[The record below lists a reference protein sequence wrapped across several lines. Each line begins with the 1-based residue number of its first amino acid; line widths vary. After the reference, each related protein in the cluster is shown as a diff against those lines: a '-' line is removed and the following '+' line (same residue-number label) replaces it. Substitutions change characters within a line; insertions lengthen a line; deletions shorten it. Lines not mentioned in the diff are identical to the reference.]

1 MNDSARARCA
11 LLCAAI
17 LLICRTSL
25 ALPVTAAGDGDPED
39 IARSQGMVVWL
50 DFWASWCTPCR
61 SSFPW
66 MAEMQRKYGPL
77 GLTVIA
83 VNLDS
88 DPADADR
95 FLAAVPAG
103 FEIRFDPEARL
114 AKRFDVEA
122 MPSSYLIGR
131 TGEVVARHVG
141 FKPSKKAA
149 YEASIRMAL
158 GLEEAAR

>member
-1 MNDSARARCA
+1 V
-11 LLCAAI
+11 CAAI

-25 ALPVTAAGDGDPED
+25 ALPLAAAGDEGPEE

-66 MAEMQRKYGPL
+66 MTEMQQKYGPL

-83 VNLDS
+83 VNLDG
-88 DPADADR
+88 DRTDADR
-95 FLAAVPAG
+95 FLARVPPG
-103 FEIRFDPEARL
+103 FEVRFDPEAHL
-114 AKRFDVEA
+114 AKRFDVHA
-122 MPSSYLIGR
+122 MPSSYVIGR
-131 TGEVVARHVG
+131 TGEVLARHVG
-141 FKPSKKAA
+141 FKPSKKAQ

-158 GLEEAAR
+158 GLEAAAR